1 MATYYFRNTGTGVWG
16 TASNWSL
23 TSGGGATGAV
33 PTATDTAVF
42 DTNSIS
48 CTLNTSNRV
57 CQILSATT
65 YTQTLNLSTFNLT
78 VSGNI
83 NLGSSMT
90 LTTTTGSLI
99 VNANSTITTNGKT
112 MSVPFNISTAGR
124 TLTFA
129 DNFVLTNSLIILG
142 TLASPITAQT
152 NSFGVQRKFTI
163 TQGITYSIDYC
174 VAVDL
179 DSGDAMTA
187 WNYKGTQTNCVNWK
201 DLPTQPP
208 PIFEIVG
215 I

>member
-33 PTATDTAVF
+33 PTASDTAVF
-42 DTNSIS
+42 DNNSIS

-57 CQILSATT
+57 CLALSCTT
-65 YTQTLNLSTFNLT
+65 YTQTLNFSTFNLT

-124 TLTFA
+124 VLTFA
-129 DNFVLTNSLIILG
+129 DNFVLTNSLTILG

-152 NSFGVQRKFTI
+152 NSSGVQRKLTI
-163 TQGITYSIDYC
+163 PQGTTYSIDYC

-179 DSGDAMTA
+179 DSGDGLTA
-187 WNYKGTQTNCVNWK
+187 WNYKGTQTNCVNWQN
-201 DLPTQPP
+201 LPLQPP
-208 PIFEIVG
+208 PVFRFL
-215 I
+215 

>member
-33 PTATDTAVF
+33 PTAADDAIF
-42 DTNSIS
+42 DNNSIS
-48 CTLNTSNRV
+48 CTLDTSNRV
-57 CQILSATT
+57 CLTLNCSA
-65 YTQTLNLSTFNLT
+65 YTQTLNLSTRNLT

-83 NLGSSMT
+83 TLGSGMT

-99 VNANSTITTNGKT
+99 VNANSTIKTNGKT
-112 MSVPFNISTAGR
+112 MSVPFSALTGGI

-129 DNFVLTNSLIILG
+129 DNFILTSNIAIFG

-152 NSFGVQRKFTI
+152 NSSGVQRKLTI
-163 TQGITYSIDYC
+163 PQGTTYSIDFC
-174 VAVDL
+174 DAIDL
-179 DSGDAMTA
+179 DSGDGLTA

-201 DLPTQPP
+201 DLPLQPP
-208 PIFEIVG
+208 PVSRFL
-215 I
+215 